1 MRLDMKQNQDKSG
14 CEKCICEECCAEI
27 PPSATVTAEG
37 ADYVH
42 HFCGQACYEKWQ
54 AKHQQ
59 QLGESH
65 DEQ

>member
-1 MRLDMKQNQDKSG
+1 MKHDQNKSG
-14 CEKCICEECCAEI
+14 CEQCVCEECCAEI
-27 PPSATVTAEG
+27 PLSAAITAEG

-42 HFCGQACYEKWQ
+42 YFCGQACYEKWQ

-59 QLGESH
+59 SKGKQ